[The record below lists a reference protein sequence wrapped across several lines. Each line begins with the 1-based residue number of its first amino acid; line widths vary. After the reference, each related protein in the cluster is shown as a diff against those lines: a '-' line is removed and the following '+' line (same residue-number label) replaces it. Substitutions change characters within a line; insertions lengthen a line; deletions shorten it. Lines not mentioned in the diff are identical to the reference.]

1 MTKKYHRVKD
11 HYHYTGGYRGAAHN
25 ICNLR
30 YKIPEE
36 IPLVFQNGYT
46 YDHHF
51 MIKELVEEFEGQFE
65 CLEENKEKHINFSV
79 AIKKELDSSK
89 IITNKIKFRFMSS
102 LLPNLV
108 DNLYEVFHIDKCMD
122 CKSCLSYIV
131 FKDDQLI
138 FRCFECKKNY

>member
-1 MTKKYHRVKD
+1 
-11 HYHYTGGYRGAAHN
+11 
-25 ICNLR
+25 
-30 YKIPEE
+30 
-36 IPLVFQNGYT
+36 
-46 YDHHF
+46 

-108 DNLYEVFHIDKCMD
+108 DNLYEVFILI
-122 CKSCLSYIV
+122 SAWIV
-131 FKDDQLI
+131 NLVLAI
-138 FRCFECKKNY
+138 LCSRMTN

>member
-108 DNLYEVFHIDKCMD
+108 DNLYEVFHIDKE
-122 CKSCLSYIV
+122 LLERLY
-131 FKDDQLI
+131 
-138 FRCFECKKNY
+138 

>member
-1 MTKKYHRVKD
+1 
-11 HYHYTGGYRGAAHN
+11 
-25 ICNLR
+25 
-30 YKIPEE
+30 
-36 IPLVFQNGYT
+36 
-46 YDHHF
+46 

-122 CKSCLSYIV
+122 CKSSLSYIV